1 LKPGSGAKTEQ
12 IIMSTPIVS
21 KDLSKC
27 APKSPR
33 ERIGG
38 FVIAGRAIDKCR
50 ASLDGTLGNYQFD
63 GLLDNV
69 LFTFKG
75 ITAEQFKTAVAAAK
89 TYEEVGDWL
98 QANGISR
105 TPAEIKAWSDQVE
118 ASSLMKDPLRRS
130 FFIESCSRLM
140 MNPEMMT
147 TFDWLEVEDARTSWP
162 TTPANPV
169 SGSTTAPKPAPANEG
184 QNTNA
189 TVPNSMAAPLFG
201 PSLHR
206 VRQHSGSRRRGHKSK
221 NRQNTFSKSRDT
233 REDRGTR
240 QAKTTYSSRPQS
252 NGNR

>member
-1 LKPGSGAKTEQ
+1 
-12 IIMSTPIVS
+12 MSTPIVS
-21 KDLSKC
+21 KDLSKR

-50 ASLDGTLGNYQFD
+50 ASIDGTLGNYHFD
-63 GLLDNV
+63 CPLDNA
-69 LFTFKG
+69 LFSFKG
-75 ITAEQFKTAVAAAK
+75 ITAEQFRTAVSAAK

-98 QANGISR
+98 QTNGTSR

-118 ASSLMKDPLRRS
+118 ASSLMKDPLKRAY
-130 FFIESCSRLM
+130 FIESCSRLM

-147 TFDWLEVEDARTSWP
+147 TFDWLEVDDARTSWP

-169 SGSTTAPKPAPANEG
+169 SVSTTAPKPAAANDD

-189 TVPNSMAAPLFG
+189 TVPNSMAAPVFG

-206 VRQHSGSRRRGHKSK
+206 VRQQSGSQRRGQKPK
-221 NRQNTFSKSRDT
+221 NRANTFSKSRDT

-240 QAKTTYSSRPQS
+240 QAKTTHSSRTQS
-252 NGNR
+252 SGNR